1 MLIQRFHL
9 PLIPVREQIAMGI
22 PLHRQREI
30 RMLYGEDASGTSE
43 IAFDAPEHSPVPHG
57 HVIAARITSER
68 PEEGFRPTSGT
79 VAELNFRA
87 SKHVWGYFAVATA
100 GAAIHEFAD
109 SQFGHLFAFG
119 EDREQ
124 AKMYVESCLD
134 IQYCTST
141 LCEYYCTIVSSTTV
155 LLAYIEIIVKM
166 PHGEHMA
173 LFYEYDT
180 VFSAWIILDESY
192 KLCIL

>member
-1 MLIQRFHL
+1 
-9 PLIPVREQIAMGI
+9 MGI

-30 RMLYGEDASGTSE
+30 RVLYGEEANGTSE
-43 IAFDAPEHSPVPHG
+43 IAFEAPAHRPEPHG

-124 AKMYVESCLD
+124 AKTYVRDTPTMYTYSLASHAFTFTLLSFVRVRTLYFFIFILYIVFKFD
-134 IQYCTST
+134 LFFTS
-141 LCEYYCTIVSSTTV
+141 
-155 LLAYIEIIVKM
+155 
-166 PHGEHMA
+166 
-173 LFYEYDT
+173 
-180 VFSAWIILDESY
+180 
-192 KLCIL
+192 

>member
-1 MLIQRFHL
+1 
-9 PLIPVREQIAMGI
+9 MGI

-30 RMLYGEDASGTSE
+30 RVLYGEEANGTSE
-43 IAFDAPEHSPVPHG
+43 IAFEAPAHRPEPHG

-124 AKMYVESCLD
+124 AKTYVQIPPL
-134 IQYCTST
+134 CTRIRSPLT
-141 LCEYYCTIVSSTTV
+141 HSRSRYLVFRSSTNPV
-155 LLAYIEIIVKM
+155 FFIFILYICFQI
-166 PHGEHMA
+166 
-173 LFYEYDT
+173 
-180 VFSAWIILDESY
+180 
-192 KLCIL
+192 